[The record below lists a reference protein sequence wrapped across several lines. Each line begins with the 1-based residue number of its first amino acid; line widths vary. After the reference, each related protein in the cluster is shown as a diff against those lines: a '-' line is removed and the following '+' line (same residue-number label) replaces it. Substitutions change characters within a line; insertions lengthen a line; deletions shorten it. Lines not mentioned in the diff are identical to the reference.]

1 MTNSQKLKKEK
12 SILNKTVAMNSQE
25 RKALVKSQ
33 KALAKA
39 LKCLKSLYNI
49 TTTNN
54 PETTSILSDGFKTVG
69 GIDNVANVVDTL
81 EWKVWSVLQRE
92 ETLS

>member
-1 MTNSQKLKKEK
+1 
-12 SILNKTVAMNSQE
+12 MNSQE

-33 KALAKA
+33 KALAQA

-54 PETTSILSDGFKTVG
+54 PETTSILSDGFKSVG

-92 ETLS
+92 GI